1 MNIQSFMRIFENNI
15 SIVINS
21 IIFTVFLNV
30 KIFAV
35 ILRVENI
42 IPVILLSS
50 LILAFVVNG
59 FSIFTHNSVKFK
71 VMYYLLFVLTLLWLF
86 SPNETADLYYMSAI
100 VFGFPAM
107 IISNTKISY
116 YWVTIFTLLF
126 GLILFRF
133 IDIFSWIT
141 ESDAGEKM
149 YNSYLILSFILFSFI
164 GIYIYNK
171 HKAVVLLSVIN
182 LVIYVPILLAI
193 GVRGVYISIALF
205 FFLIVLNTS
214 FFERNK
220 KPIIILSLLLL
231 LFLLSVDWLE
241 LIENLR
247 QWLANYDIEV
257 YALEKYFIMFSNEDV
272 SNGRSLLYSN
282 AISGFFSSPIWGNGL
297 GIFEQMNEGLYVH
310 NIFLEV
316 LYEGGMLL
324 SIVFIYGFARFSKLV
339 YRCKDIKK
347 DHYTFVIVLFVLG
360 CSILLFSNTLWRVVS
375 FWLFFC
381 VIFDKFKYIENE

>member
-1 MNIQSFMRIFENNI
+1 MTMSFMRTFENNI

-42 IPVILLSS
+42 IPAILLST

-59 FSIFTHNSVKFK
+59 FSILTRSGAKFK

-86 SPNETADLYYMSAI
+86 SPNITADLYYMSAI
-100 VFGFPAM
+100 IFGFPAM

-171 HKAVVLLSVIN
+171 HKAVVLLSIIN

-205 FFLIVLNTS
+205 CFLILLNTS

-220 KPIIILSLLLL
+220 KLLSIILTLLLF
-231 LFLLSVDWLE
+231 FLLSVDWFDI
-241 LIENLR
+241 IEKLR
-247 QWLANYDIEV
+247 LWLANYDIEV

-272 SNGRSLLYSN
+272 SNGRSILYSN

-316 LYEGGMLL
+316 LYEGGILL
-324 SIVFIYGFARFSKLV
+324 SIVFIYSFTRFFRLV
-339 YRCKDIKK
+339 YLCKDIKK

-375 FWLFFC
+375 FWLFFG
-381 VIFDKFKYIENE
+381 VTFDKFKYIENE